1 MPLITHKYRGSQQ
14 FSRVEYSTQIY
25 RFDTRG
31 AKEYLKVLAA
41 ELSIQ
46 PHLEI
51 NYLQESDQ
59 YQSSLIV
66 LIVVTAAMVTVIVIA
81 VATVVT

>member
-1 MPLITHKYRGSQQ
+1 MITHKYRGSQQ

-41 ELSIQ
+41 ELSMQ

-51 NYLQESDQ
+51 NYLQKSDKQ
-59 YQSSLIV
+59 QSSKIV
-66 LIVVTAAMVTVIVIA
+66 LIIVAAVTATVTVIAVIL
-81 VATVVT
+81 

>member
-1 MPLITHKYRGSQQ
+1 MGLQQ

-31 AKEYLKVLAA
+31 AKEYLQLLAA

-51 NYLQESDQ
+51 NYMQ
-59 YQSSLIV
+59 QSNMIV
-66 LIVVTAAMVTVIVIA
+66 LIIVTATMVMVTVIAVIL
-81 VATVVT
+81 